1 MAAKRFEFA
10 VSLDREGKL
19 LAEERTPLEPPDEW
33 TPEHLVLAALAQCT
47 IASLLYHARLQGVD
61 VTAGAAARGL
71 VTKREGDGRYAFVEL
86 ECRLDVEVDPL
97 GPDEVA
103 DLLAKAERDCFIG
116 ASLTA
121 APRYAWRVNGEDVS
135 PSL

>member
-1 MAAKRFEFA
+1 MAAKRLEFG
-10 VSLDREGKL
+10 VSLDRAGTF
-19 LAEERTPLEPPDEW
+19 LAEERTPLAPPDEW
-33 TPEHLVLAALAQCT
+33 TAEHLVLAALARCT
-47 IASLLYHARLQGVD
+47 LASLLYHARLHGVD
-61 VTAGAAARGL
+61 VIGGAAARGV

-97 GPDEVA
+97 GPDQLA

-121 APRYAWRVNGEDVS
+121 PPRYAWRVNGEAVS
-135 PSL
+135 ASR